1 MTFQEEKK
9 DTGKKKKKKKKHF
22 NNQVLITSM
31 AESKDKMLHAEVRCV
46 QGGNTF
52 NWAMACG
59 LKC

>member
-1 MTFQEEKK
+1 M
-9 DTGKKKKKKKKHF
+9 
-22 NNQVLITSM
+22 SM